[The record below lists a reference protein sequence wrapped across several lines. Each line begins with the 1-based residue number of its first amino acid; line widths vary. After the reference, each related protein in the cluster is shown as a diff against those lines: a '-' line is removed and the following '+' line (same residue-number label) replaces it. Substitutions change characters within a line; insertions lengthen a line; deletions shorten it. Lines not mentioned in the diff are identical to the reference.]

1 MSGYSGVVAERR
13 YSSTEIE
20 VIGDIGFSSEV
31 KDMVC
36 ESPFRGPDRPGV
48 SSFQVLYYLCDSFF
62 RFSIS
67 SALSDV
73 SEDVSFLPND
83 FQAFHRTHCEESQGE
98 QGDVRI
104 VVRPGPMVRPSG

>member
-1 MSGYSGVVAERR
+1 MSGYSGVVAEGR
-13 YSSTEIE
+13 YSSTEIK

-31 KDMVC
+31 KDVVC

-48 SSFQVLYYLCDSFF
+48 GSFQVLYYLCDSFF
-62 RFSIS
+62 QFSVS

-73 SEDVSFLPND
+73 FKDVSFFPND
-83 FQAFHRTHCEESQGE
+83 FQAFHRTYREESRGE

-104 VVRPGPMVRPSG
+104 IIRPGSMVRPSG